1 MGLSIDTEYLIQ
13 RLGIP
18 PEKIQMQ
25 YANMTAEEILKAE
38 ASQGNQAA
46 IELATKV
53 LSDTKFVIELFELA
67 NPENKLI
74 ILKQMNERELVEYLP
89 LMEKE
94 DLLQGLFFFSQD
106 QLMILLQELPPEQ
119 LVDVVLELFSKEQ
132 IVSYMPEKQLDKIL
146 TDDNTDK
153 VRILENMKFIQ
164 KEYLYQ
170 MLESVTGEEIAPDTS
185 SSELLQKISKLNDG
199 DFKNGLR
206 NLKVPAKQDLTILMI
221 RENQRLMEKFDPS
234 AYTNIINDHKFQP
247 DVVKA
252 MHVVE
257 KEEII
262 KMIEKLPKDMLS
274 IVITQMDTEQFAK
287 IVMAKNPEILAKIL
301 ATQ

>member
-25 YANMTAEEILKAE
+25 YSNMTAEEILKAE

>member
-25 YANMTAEEILKAE
+25 YSNMTAEEILKAE

-106 QLMILLQELPPEQ
+106 QLMKLLQELPPEQ

>member
-1 MGLSIDTEYLIQ
+1 MGLSIDTDYLIQ

-53 LSDTKFVIELFELA
+53 LNDTKFVIELFELA
-67 NPENKLI
+67 DPENKLI

-89 LMEKE
+89 LMEKD

-106 QLMILLQELPPEQ
+106 QLMKLLQELPPEQ

-185 SSELLQKISKLNDG
+185 SSKLLQKISKLNDA

-206 NLKVPAKQDLTILMI
+206 NLKVPAKQDLTVLMI
-221 RENQRLMEKFDPS
+221 RENQSLMEKFDPS

-262 KMIEKLPKDMLS
+262 KMVEKLPKDMLS